1 MIKHTPGPW
10 KVTKDARVFS
20 ESAREWNRTFN
31 ANTPAFIAAC
41 SENAANARL
50 IAAAPDLLAAA
61 EDMDAWTQRDVPGA
75 LSPSEWLLGGC
86 VNDFAAS
93 LAKLRAALAAAKGE
107 E

>member
-1 MIKHTPGPW
+1 MGKHTPGPW
-10 KVTKDARVFS
+10 EVWPHGKDRQICIGHL
-20 ESAREWNRTFN
+20 ESHSNLVRA
-31 ANTPAFIAAC
+31 IC
-41 SENAANARL
+41 QVDMDDVANARL

-61 EDMDAWTQRDVPGA
+61 EDMDAWTKRDVPGA

-93 LAKLRAALAAAKGE
+93 LAKLRAALAAARGE